1 MRISTQM
8 LYQQSNT
15 DLTNMQGDIL
25 KLTQQVSAGQT
36 VLVPSDDPV
45 ASARALDVTQ
55 SQSLNSQYKTN
66 RQNANSA
73 LTTVQSTLTSFSN
86 MLVKLKSDVITAG
99 NASYSNNER
108 SDLAS
113 EIKGN
118 LNEVLGYANAQDG
131 TGDYLFAGFKSS
143 TQPFTQDG
151 TGGVTYNGDQG
162 VMTLQVDSTRQMA
175 ISASGQQIFQGN
187 GQDIFKTMS
196 NMINTLSIPV
206 TEAANNADVTAAD
219 NFQYPANS
227 SPATYPIAAYKTAQ
241 AQLDALDPSDP
252 TYAAKFTQVAALKL
266 QSDAADAART
276 PVPGSQAALTR
287 NLAAFNTQID
297 AMIGNVTTAQ
307 ASIGA
312 RQNELDSLDAAGE
325 VKNENYTATIND
337 LLGRNTSDVS
347 SLISDLTL
355 KQTYLSA
362 AQKVFVTTSSLSL
375 LNYLK

>member
-8 LYQQSNT
+8 LYQQSNS

-45 ASARALDVTQ
+45 ASARALDVSQ
-55 SQSLNSQYKTN
+55 SQSLNNQYATN

-73 LTTVQSTLTSFSN
+73 LTTVQATLTSFSN

-108 SDLAS
+108 SDMAS

-131 TGDYLFAGFKSS
+131 TGDYLFGGFKSS
-143 TQPFTQDG
+143 TQPFTMDG

-162 VMTLQVDSTRQMA
+162 VMALQVDSTRQMA

-206 TEAANNADVTAAD
+206 TEAANNADETAA
-219 NFQYPANS
+219 NAFVYPAGS
-227 SPATYPIAAYKTAQ
+227 GQTPIAAYKTAQ

-312 RQNELDSLDAAGE
+312 RQNELDSLDAAGQ

-337 LLGRNTSDVS
+337 LLGRNTSDIS
-347 SLISDLTL
+347 SLVSDLTL

-362 AQKVFVTTSSLSL
+362 AQKVFVSTSSLSL

>member
-45 ASARALDVTQ
+45 ASARALDVGQ
-55 SQSLNSQYKTN
+55 SQALNNQYATN

-73 LTTVQSTLTSFSN
+73 LTTVQATLTSFSN

-108 SDLAS
+108 SDMAS

-131 TGDYLFAGFKSS
+131 TGDYLFGGFKSS
-143 TQPFTQDG
+143 SQPFTMDG

-206 TEAANNADVTAAD
+206 TEAANNADETAA
-219 NFQYPANS
+219 NAFVYPAGS
-227 SPATYPIAAYKTAQ
+227 GQTPIAAYKTAQ

-312 RQNELDSLDAAGE
+312 RQNELDSLDAAGQ

-337 LLGRNTSDVS
+337 LLGRNTSDIS
-347 SLISDLTL
+347 SLVSDLTL

-362 AQKVFVTTSSLSL
+362 AQKVFVSTSSLSL